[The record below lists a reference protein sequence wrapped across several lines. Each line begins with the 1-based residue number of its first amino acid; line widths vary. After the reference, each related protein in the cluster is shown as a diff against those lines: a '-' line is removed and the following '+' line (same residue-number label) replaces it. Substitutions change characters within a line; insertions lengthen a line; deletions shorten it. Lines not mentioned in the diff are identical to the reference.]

1 MIQTLCLRTRF
12 QGTDFIIGILLI
24 SKYSQMK
31 ILAFRTKLACL
42 EPEVPI
48 SFLHS
53 KCQIQPRISPLSL
66 PSQPFKVSLSILKR

>member
-1 MIQTLCLRTRF
+1 
-12 QGTDFIIGILLI
+12 
-24 SKYSQMK
+24 MK
-31 ILAFRTKLACL
+31 ILAFRTKLACF

-66 PSQPFKVSLSILKR
+66 PSQPFKVSLSILKRYITWVFFQQHGILE